1 MRPNDLIYYQVTVQ
15 RRPGPANLF
24 VVEPSAGPIR
34 AIRLHHPTKTWTFD
48 PATVQASLMD
58 DFDQG
63 EDRISRVDRTRAEE
77 IALLLK
83 TTLPSEADLRKLMQD
98 GASATR
104 N

>member
-1 MRPNDLIYYQVTVQ
+1 VKFAED
-15 RRPGPANLF
+15 F
-24 VVEPSAGPIR
+24 R
-34 AIRLHHPTKTWTFD
+34 A
-48 PATVQASLMD
+48 ASKNQPMTARLMD

-98 GASATR
+98 GASATS

>member
-1 MRPNDLIYYQVTVQ
+1 MKFAED
-15 RRPGPANLF
+15 F
-24 VVEPSAGPIR
+24 R
-34 AIRLHHPTKTWTFD
+34 A
-48 PATVQASLMD
+48 ASKNQPMTARLMD

-98 GASATR
+98 GASATS